1 MRQVPDPEPRQFDP
15 AHGWRE
21 RYCQVGAQAE
31 PVQHRQLPDGVLEVW
46 SPGQAK
52 PDIFVLEIATDPDAR
67 VPSQAVRDVAL
78 VYLERGIVPEVLVL
92 FLREKGHVPA
102 ADSVE
107 LISRRGFTKLNLSW
121 KAIKLWE
128 VPAEELLAMDDVGL
142 LPWVPLAKVTAAP
155 EQIVR
160 RCRAR
165 MDRAAPQIGHPEY
178 ENLLVVTQ
186 FLPLRYNEDSALL
199 ERLRALL
206 GGREVMI
213 QSPLYQEIVA
223 ESELKGATETRQA
236 YILKVLR
243 NRFGDAAK
251 ELDVELKAV
260 EHERLDSLFDRA
272 LNCPDLESFR
282 KELLSRTESPHGHD
296 RITAVSGDC

>member
-1 MRQVPDPEPRQFDP
+1 MRQVFDPAPRQFDP
-15 AHGWRE
+15 AHGRRE
-21 RYCQVGAQAE
+21 RYCQVGAAQAE
-31 PVQHRQLPDGVLEVW
+31 PVQHRQLPDGVFEVW

-52 PDIFVLEIATDPDAR
+52 SDVFILEIATDPDAR

-78 VYLERGIVPEVLVL
+78 VYLERGILPEVLVL
-92 FLREKGHVPA
+92 FLREKGNVPA
-102 ADSVE
+102 ADWVE

-142 LPWVPLAKVTAAP
+142 LPWVPLAKVAGSP
-155 EQIVR
+155 EQMVR

-165 MDRAAPQIGHPEY
+165 MDQAAPLIGHPEY

-186 FLPLRYNEDSALL
+186 FLLPLRYNEDKLLL

-223 ESELKGATETRQA
+223 ESELKGATETRRKD
-236 YILKVLR
+236 ILKILV
-243 NRFGDAAK
+243 NRFGDPARDLA
-251 ELDVELKAV
+251 VELEV
-260 EHERLDSLFDRA
+260 VVYDRLEDLVDRA
-272 LNCPDLESFR
+272 LDCPDLESFR
-282 KELLSRTESPHGHD
+282 GRLLS
-296 RITAVSGDC
+296 

>member
-1 MRQVPDPEPRQFDP
+1 MHEYDKCGKYLVQHRGNSILRMAGANDIARWTPR
-15 AHGWRE
+15 
-21 RYCQVGAQAE
+21 QAE
-31 PVQHRQLPDGVLEVW
+31 PVQHRQLPDGVLGFW
-46 SPGQAK
+46 SPGQIK
-52 PDIFVLEIATDPDAR
+52 PDIFILEIATDPDAR

-107 LISRRGFTKLNLSW
+107 LNSPRGFTKLNLSW

-128 VPAEELLAMDDVGL
+128 IPAEELLAMDDVGL
-142 LPWVPLAKVTAAP
+142 LPWVPLAKVEGSP

-165 MDRAAPQIGHPEY
+165 IDQAAPQIGHPEY

-186 FLPLRYNEDSALL
+186 FLLPSRYNDNKALL

-223 ESELKGATETRQA
+223 ESELKGATEAKREA
-236 YILKVLR
+236 LLDFLVG
-243 NRFGDAAK
+243 RFGPAA
-251 ELDVELKAV
+251 EALEVELKAV
-260 EHERLDSLFDRA
+260 EFERLR
-272 LNCPDLESFR
+272 DLIKFAAKCRNLASFR
-282 KELLSRTESPHGHD
+282 KRLLS
-296 RITAVSGDC
+296 

>member
-1 MRQVPDPEPRQFDP
+1 MHEYDKCGKYLIQHRGNSILRMAGVNDIARWTPR
-15 AHGWRE
+15 
-21 RYCQVGAQAE
+21 QAE

-46 SPGQAK
+46 SPGQAR
-52 PDIFVLEIATDPDAR
+52 PDIFILEIATDPDAR

-107 LISRRGFTKLNLSW
+107 LISRRGFTMLNLSW

-142 LPWVPLAKVTAAP
+142 LPWVPLAKVTGSP
-155 EQIVR
+155 EQMVR

-165 MDRAAPQIGHPEY
+165 MDQAAPLIGHPEY

-186 FLPLRYNEDSALL
+186 FLLPLRYNGDKILL

-223 ESELKGATETRQA
+223 ESELKGATETRRKD
-236 YILKVLR
+236 ILDFLR
-243 NRFGDAAK
+243 ERFGPAADELEVELRAVEFDRLAELVKFAAK
-251 ELDVELKAV
+251 C
-260 EHERLDSLFDRA
+260 RSLT
-272 LNCPDLESFR
+272 SFR
-282 KELLSRTESPHGHD
+282 KRLLS
-296 RITAVSGDC
+296 

>member
-1 MRQVPDPEPRQFDP
+1 MHEYDKCGKYLIQHLGNSILRMAGVNDIARWAPR
-15 AHGWRE
+15 
-21 RYCQVGAQAE
+21 QAE

-52 PDIFVLEIATDPDAR
+52 SDLFILEIATDPDAR

-78 VYLERGIVPEVLVL
+78 VYLERGILPEVLVL
-92 FLREKGHVPA
+92 FLREKGNVPA

-107 LISRRGFTKLNLSW
+107 LNSRRGFTKLNLSW
-121 KAIKLWE
+121 KAVKLWE
-128 VPAEELLAMDDVGL
+128 IPAEELLATDDVGL
-142 LPWVPLAKVTAAP
+142 LPWVPLAKLTGSP

-165 MDRAAPQIGHPEY
+165 MDEAVPLLRHPEY

-186 FLPLRYNEDSALL
+186 FLLPLRYNQDQMLL

-223 ESELKGATETRQA
+223 ESERKGEIEAWRQGIID
-236 YILKVLR
+236 ILVR
-243 NRFGDAAK
+243 RFGPPAEAL
-251 ELDVELKAV
+251 EVEVRAV
-260 EHERLDSLFDRA
+260 EFDRLRELHGFA
-272 LNCPDLESFR
+272 VTCRNLASFR
-282 KELLSRTESPHGHD
+282 KRLLS
-296 RITAVSGDC
+296 